1 MLPPQAYAVCVDAPW
16 GFAHELDSELFALDR
31 LDALRRRAPAGMF
44 GAQLAD
50 AGFERPAGDVPT
62 VVELDG
68 SIADE
73 VARRPLHLHF
83 HDLVAW
89 APEYADARDQV
100 FEAAG
105 VKGPRLAVET
115 VIRVFSPDV
124 PVALHSDGE
133 IQLDCGVGGR
143 NVWHVGPVSDLSME
157 ENERLLRGGQ
167 FLRWRELEPVIT
179 FDLHPGQGFGSPPRW
194 PHWLEHPGPDP
205 AVSFEVGY
213 WSADAIRERK
223 VWDVNWMLRKA
234 RLSPTP
240 PGAKPGRDA
249 AKRKVFDLI
258 SRVTGKGGELR
269 GI

>member
-1 MLPPQAYAVCVDAPW
+1 MDEPW
-16 GFAHELDSELFALDR
+16 PFRHDLDLDLFSLDR
-31 LDALRRRAPAGMF
+31 LEALRARAPHGKF

-50 AGFERPAGDVPT
+50 SGFERSAGTGPT
-62 VVELDG
+62 PVELEG
-68 SIADE
+68 TIAEE

-83 HDLVAW
+83 HDVAGW
-89 APEYADARDQV
+89 APEYATARDHV

-105 VKGPRLAVET
+105 VGQGRRYAVET

-143 NVWHVGPVSDLSME
+143 NVWHVGPLSALSTAE
-157 ENERLLRGGQ
+157 HESLLRGGQ
-167 FLRWRELEPVIT
+167 FLRWRELQPVVT
-179 FDLHPGQGFGSPPRW
+179 FDLHPGDGFGSPPRW

-213 WSADAIRERK
+213 WTAEAVAERK

-234 RLSPTP
+234 HLSPRA
-240 PGAKPGRDA
+240 PGANPSRDA
-249 AKRKVFDLI
+249 LKGRVFDLI
-258 SRVTGKGGELR
+258 GRLTGKGHEFR
-269 GI
+269 ER